1 MLIVTYSP
9 SCHRVLETTH
19 ASFIETVPFKTI
31 VIFTLL
37 QLVYLLSCFGIT
49 WIPVAG
55 LLFPMLIML
64 LVPVR
69 QYLLPR
75 FFKGQHLQELDA
87 AEYDEAPALPFDM
100 AVRVC
105 KKIGF
110 LFSQRIIIFVSIG
123 WLKFYFFTFSRS
135 IYWLKSQF
143 PIVLVQ
149 SCFVSFRS
157 VNWFYSA
164 MTLLF
169 V

>member
-1 MLIVTYSP
+1 MLLICC
-9 SCHRVLETTH
+9 CHILLRRVLEATH

-31 VIFTLL
+31 TNFTLL
-37 QLVYLLSCFGIT
+37 QLAYLLSCFGIT

-87 AEYDEAPALPFDM
+87 AEYDEAPPLSFDM

-105 KKIGF
+105 RKVI
-110 LFSQRIIIFVSIG
+110 RI
-123 WLKFYFFTFSRS
+123 FTNRGTHH
-135 IYWLKSQF
+135 
-143 PIVLVQ
+143 P
-149 SCFVSFRS
+149 
-157 VNWFYSA
+157 
-164 MTLLF
+164 
-169 V
+169 